1 MSTLHAP
8 TSQPTQT
15 ACHIEQDEVLVLSD
29 VPHQAWRVRSGT
41 VALCRVVDGI
51 RHCFFTAH
59 EGEVIFG
66 VAAPDSGMVA
76 IAIEPAVITA
86 IP

>member
-1 MSTLHAP
+1 MSILSAP
-8 TSQPTQT
+8 LQQQPTQT
-15 ACHIEQDEVLVLSD
+15 ACHIQQDEVLELN
-29 VPHQAWRVRSGT
+29 VPNQAWKIRSGT

-66 VAAPDSGMVA
+66 IASQDSGLVA

>member
-1 MSTLHAP
+1 M
-8 TSQPTQT
+8 
-15 ACHIEQDEVLVLSD
+15 
-29 VPHQAWRVRSGT
+29 RSGT

-66 VAAPDSGMVA
+66 VAAQDNGLVA